1 MMIRLEKKQQH
12 TIKRLSKEFFN
23 SSKVMIFGSRAD
35 ETQRGGDIDIYIQTD
50 KKEDILKLKIA
61 FLREFEKLFG
71 EQKVDLL
78 VDNGTKSKEIFEIAK
93 KEGIVL

>member
-1 MMIRLEKKQQH
+1 MMIRLEEKQQH

-35 ETQRGGDIDIYIQTD
+35 EIQRGGHIDIYIQTD

-61 FLREFEKLFG
+61 FLRELEKLFG